1 MTLHGTKVRRPREWK
16 RTYGTKYALYLAQS
30 MRRPLTGA
38 RFDLVTALNVL
49 DQCAY
54 PSRLAHD
61 VLTLVAPQGY
71 AALSCADQFQ
81 PRFYVDPS
89 TVFESLHDL
98 FDTVEW
104 ALRAETE
111 LSFEFRMGER
121 HRNRF
126 LSHHVLYQRV
136 AWRPLAA
143 DGAARCDPGPTAVEA
158 NTLTECEVAYRADD

>member
-1 MTLHGTKVRRPREWK
+1 MGEFQDH
-16 RTYGTKYALYLAQS
+16 Y
-30 MRRPLTGA
+30 
-38 RFDLVTALNVL
+38 VL
-49 DQCAY
+49 ER
-54 PSRLAHD
+54 RLAHD

-71 AALSCADQFQ
+71 AALSCAHQFQ

-121 HRNRF
+121 HRNPF
-126 LSHHVLYQRV
+126 LSHHVLYQCV
-136 AWRPLAA
+136 A
-143 DGAARCDPGPTAVEA
+143 
-158 NTLTECEVAYRADD
+158 

>member
-1 MTLHGTKVRRPREWK
+1 LYRWAERILSDGVGAPQPIPFLKGSGEVAWYEGETSARVEANVRNKIRLIPGSVE
-16 RTYGTKYALYLAQS
+16 AP
-30 MRRPLTGA
+30 PLTGA

-71 AALSCADQFQ
+71 AALSCAHQFQ

-136 AWRPLAA
+136 A
-143 DGAARCDPGPTAVEA
+143 
-158 NTLTECEVAYRADD
+158 